1 MKPDH
6 LCLHSLL
13 HVGEEASVGRDRS
26 EDDLPGVGQ
35 DPAQGLQ
42 AGAHSV
48 EETEVSCGDGNF
60 SSRDSLGDKL
70 CCSREEVWRPVQSV
84 VMLPFSLVVKQ
95 VTLMLSYIFTV
106 TRKV

>member
-42 AGAHSV
+42 AGADAV
-48 EETEVSCGDGNF
+48 DETEVSCGDGNLPP
-60 SSRDSLGDKL
+60 RDPLGDEL
-70 CCSREEVWRPVQSV
+70 GRSGEELGRTIQSV
-84 VMLPFSLVVKQ
+84 VVLPVSLVVKQ
-95 VTLMLSYIFTV
+95 VTLVL
-106 TRKV
+106 R

>member
-1 MKPDH
+1 MNPHH

-13 HVGEEASVGRDRS
+13 HVGEEASVGGDRC

-42 AGAHSV
+42 GGAHSV
-48 EETEVSCGDGNF
+48 DETEVSCGDGNF
-60 SSRDSLGDKL
+60 SPRDSLGDKL
-70 CCSREEVWRPVQSV
+70 SCSREEIWRPVQSV

-95 VTLMLSYIFTV
+95 ITLYTV
-106 TRKV
+106 TRGY